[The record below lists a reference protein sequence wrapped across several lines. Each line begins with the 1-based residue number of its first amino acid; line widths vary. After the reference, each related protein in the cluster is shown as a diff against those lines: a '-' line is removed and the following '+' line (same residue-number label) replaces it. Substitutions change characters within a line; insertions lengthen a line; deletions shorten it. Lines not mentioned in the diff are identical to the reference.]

1 MNRQKYIFVF
11 FRNESVKMIF
21 FFIFQNKNV
30 FSLTVFRKIMMST
43 RNSRVQKE
51 VLEEDIF
58 TWNKPKW

>member
-11 FRNESVKMIF
+11 FRNESVKMVF

>member
-11 FRNESVKMIF
+11 FRNESVKMDF

>member
-1 MNRQKYIFVF
+1 MD
-11 FRNESVKMIF
+11 F

-30 FSLTVFRKIMMST
+30 FSLTVLRKIMMST